1 MRRRASGITVSTLK
15 EAEHFLAQGITDILY
30 AVALAPHRLA
40 QVLSLRQRGCRL
52 QVLTIPI

>member
-1 MRRRASGITVSTLK
+1 VSTLK